1 MRRTFLHG
9 TEAWELATGIDPLP
23 GPAER
28 FRDEHEAERFVR
40 RIAGGDATP
49 LRELLGADAPWLD
62 VRRMDDGEVVVRI
75 ARDLHA
81 GTVRAALRPP
91 PPPPR
96 TPVGGGSASVA
107 SREMTPRQWEQAAR
121 AARPLPPPRP
131 AAAPAPAAQTAAE
144 SAAPTSADTPAAD
157 EPATLDW
164 IEIELLGEDDA
175 PIAGERYVV
184 ALPDGST
191 REGVTDRDGL
201 ARLEGIR
208 SGTCRVSF
216 PGLDRDA
223 WVPAG

>member
-49 LRELLGADAPWLD
+49 LREILGADAPWLD
-62 VRRMDDGEVVVRI
+62 VRRMDDREVVARL

-81 GTVRAALRPP
+81 GTVRAALRPS

-131 AAAPAPAAQTAAE
+131 AAAEPAP
-144 SAAPTSADTPAAD
+144 D
-157 EPATLDW
+157 DW

-191 REGVTDRDGL
+191 REGVTDADGL

-223 WVPAG
+223 WVPL

>member
-23 GPAER
+23 GPAKR

-62 VRRMDDGEVVVRI
+62 VRRMEDGEVVARL

-96 TPVGGGSASVA
+96 TPVGGGSASVV

-131 AAAPAPAAQTAAE
+131 APAAPAP
-144 SAAPTSADTPAAD
+144 PD
-157 EPATLDW
+157 DW

-191 REGVTDRDGL
+191 REGVTDADGL

-223 WVPAG
+223 WVPL